1 MIAFTIILRIIL
13 LPISL
18 KQQKSL
24 RTNSKMQEELKQIQF
39 RYKNN
44 PEQLNQET
52 MAMYKRYGTS
62 PFSGCLSGILQI
74 LIVISVFILVSQPL
88 THMKKLTEPYDAN
101 AENEELRKKTVIE
114 YYTEKFQEENEGR
127 ASYREIGIINQ
138 YGAEDERV
146 NLNMDFFGLDLG
158 KVPNQNLGD
167 WTVYI
172 IPVLYVISSVISIRM
187 TNNMTKK
194 KNEEGIVPAKSEEE
208 LAMEQMNKNMSY
220 MMPIMSISIAF
231 IAPLGLALYWLV
243 GNIVMIVER
252 IFINLYFQH
261 KEEKENA

>member
-44 PEQLNQET
+44 PEQMNQEV
-52 MAMYKRYGTS
+52 MAMYKRYGTN

-74 LIVISVFILVSQPL
+74 IIILSVFFLVSQPL
-88 THMKKLTEPYDAN
+88 TYM
-101 AENEELRKKTVIE
+101 RKVDE
-114 YYTEKFQEENEGR
+114 DV
-127 ASYREIGIINQ
+127 INQ
-138 YGAEDERV
+138 YKEEIQADGNVSYAEIKIIEEKGGEDERV
-146 NLNMDFFGLDLG
+146 NINMDFFGLDLS

-167 WTVYI
+167 FKVYI
-172 IPVLYVISSVISIRM
+172 IPVLYVISSIFSIKM
-187 TNNMTKK
+187 TNNMTKKK

-208 LAMEQMNKNMSY
+208 VAMEQMNKNMAY
-220 MMPIMSISIAF
+220 LMPIMSISIAF

-243 GNIVMIVER
+243 GNIVMIIER
-252 IFINLYFQH
+252 ILIDKYFQH